1 MNYNHI
7 IIQQLQLLFFPSIN
21 ILDSVGVV
29 LVEDLSSAP
38 LVMPP
43 WLPEVLVGKG
53 QLPASEAQRAVHSS
67 PTASLM
73 DWIWLSSEA
82 VETQLF
88 AGLGLKLRAKGTAH
102 SLFLICLQSLSL

>member
-7 IIQQLQLLFFPSIN
+7 IIQQLKLLFFPSIN

-29 LVEDLSSAP
+29 LMEDSVIPLALSSAP

-73 DWIWLSSEA
+73 DWI
-82 VETQLF
+82 
-88 AGLGLKLRAKGTAH
+88 
-102 SLFLICLQSLSL
+102 